1 MLRVAHANLS
11 INNNKRKTMKQTLPT
26 LGSVV
31 SLTVVPVFSSG
42 LMAAE
47 GGFIEDTSA
56 TLQARNYY
64 FSRDFSDIVGANKQS
79 KAEEWA
85 QGFILNVKS
94 GYTQGTVGVGVDV
107 IGLLGLKLDS
117 SPDRV
122 NTGLLPVQSDG
133 RAADDYSRLAG
144 ALKLRYSR
152 TELKVGELQPN
163 LPVLAFSDIRLL
175 PPSYQGASISSSEIN
190 GLTLQAGHLSS
201 TSLRNES
208 GEQKMQ
214 AMLGHVPQRQV
225 SSDGFNFAGADY
237 AFNDKRTSVSVWYG
251 QLEDIY
257 NQRFLGLKHSEPLG
271 DWTLGANLGYYD
283 SREDGKKLLGTI
295 DNRAF
300 FSLLSAKRGGHTFYV
315 GYQGMY
321 GDSAFPR
328 VFANIAPLG
337 NEVPTYEFAYTDE
350 RSWQARYDYDFAA
363 FGVPGLTSTV
373 RYITGNNV
381 DTGKGFEGK
390 DRERD
395 IDLGYVLQ
403 SGTLKGLGIRVRN
416 AMARSNY
423 RSDIDENRLILSYT
437 WTLL

>member
-1 MLRVAHANLS
+1 MNQ
-11 INNNKRKTMKQTLPT
+11 ILPT
-26 LGSVV
+26 TGSALSLAVV
-31 SLTVVPVFSSG
+31 SSLSTG
-42 LMAAE
+42 AMAAE
-47 GGFIEDTSA
+47 KGFIEDTTA

-64 FSRDFSDIVGANKQS
+64 FSRDYSDIVGANQQS

-94 GYTQGTVGVGVDV
+94 GYTQGTVGFGVDV

-117 SPDRV
+117 APDRT
-122 NTGLLPVQSDG
+122 NTGLLPVQGDG
-133 RAADDYSRLAG
+133 RAADNYSRLEG
-144 ALKLRYSR
+144 ALKMRYSK

-163 LPVLAFSDIRLL
+163 LPVLVFSDIRLL
-175 PPSYQGASISSSEIN
+175 PPSYQGASITANEIN
-190 GLTLQAGHLSS
+190 GLTLQGGHLSS
-201 TSLRNES
+201 TSLRNEA
-208 GEQKMQ
+208 GDEKMQ

-237 AFNDKRTSVSVWYG
+237 VFNDKRSSISAWYG

-257 NQRFLGLKHSEPLG
+257 NQRFLGLKHSEPVG
-271 DWTLGANLGYYD
+271 DWILGANLGYYD
-283 SREDGKKLLGTI
+283 SREDGNKLLGNI
-295 DNRAF
+295 DNQAF

-315 GYQGMY
+315 GYQGMF

-328 VFANIAPLG
+328 VFANISPLG
-337 NEVPTYEFAYTDE
+337 NEVPTYEFAFTDE

-363 FGVPGLTSTV
+363 LGVPGLTSTV
-373 RYITGNNV
+373 RYISGNNV
-381 DTGKGFEGK
+381 DTGKGYEGK

-395 IDLGYVLQ
+395 LDIGYVLQ
-403 SGTLKGLGIRVRN
+403 SGSLKGLGIRVRN

>member
-1 MLRVAHANLS
+1 
-11 INNNKRKTMKQTLPT
+11 MKQSLPT
-26 LGSVV
+26 TGSVL
-31 SLTVVPVFSSG
+31 SLALASGFSTG
-42 LMAAE
+42 AQAAE
-47 GGFIEDTSA
+47 SGFIEDTSA

-64 FSRDFSDIVGANKQS
+64 FSRDFSDIVGANPQS

-94 GYTQGTVGVGVDV
+94 GYTQGTVGFGMDV

-122 NTGLLPVQSDG
+122 NTGLLPVQDDG
-133 RAADDYSRLAG
+133 HAADDYSRLAG
-144 ALKLRYSR
+144 ALKVRYSK

-163 LPVLAFSDIRLL
+163 LPVLVFSDIRLL

-190 GLTLQAGHLSS
+190 GLTVQGGHLRS
-201 TSLRNES
+201 TSLRNEA
-208 GEQKMQ
+208 GDEKMQ

-237 AFNDKRTSVSVWYG
+237 AFNDKRSSLSAWYG

-257 NQRFLGLKHSEPLG
+257 NQRFLGLKHSEPAG
-271 DWTLGANLGYYD
+271 DWVLGANLGYFD
-283 SREDGKKLLGTI
+283 SREDGQQLLGNI
-295 DNRAF
+295 DNQAF

-315 GYQGMY
+315 GYQGMF

-328 VFANIAPLG
+328 VFANISPLG

-363 FGVPGLTSTV
+363 LGVPGLTSTV
-373 RYITGNNV
+373 RYISGNNV
-381 DTGKGFEGK
+381 DTGKGYEGK

-395 IDLGYVLQ
+395 LDIGYVLQ
-403 SGTLKGLGIRVRN
+403 SGSLKGLGIRVRN

-423 RSDIDENRLILSYT
+423 RSDIDENRLIFSYT
-437 WTLL
+437 WTLR